1 MVFDVWFCPSA
12 LMSKTMDKLGHFLRR
27 MGLNYHYLTPSLFD
41 IRFLMN
47 VYGNVYDERSRIW
60 CLVLSVIR
68 VQDAFQAPVKVC
80 IAFMSRNQT
89 TTNSWREITASL
101 LMMGHYCVNLNTLT
115 LNTTLMVTTEAS
127 SGSNKQD
134 LESSGKLA
142 ASRLWRSSKFE
153 SSNAGNFHSE
163 GLNLQIPLVSLD
175 WLQNLKLTLCFF
187 S

>member
-1 MVFDVWFCPSA
+1 MVFDIWFCPSA
-12 LMSKTMDKLGHFLRR
+12 LMSKTMEKLGHFLRR

-60 CLVLSVIR
+60 CLVLSVTR

-89 TTNSWREITASL
+89 NRNSWRVITASL
-101 LMMGHYCVNLNTLT
+101 LMMGHYAEDLRFPKE
-115 LNTTLMVTTEAS
+115 TTEAS
-127 SGSNKQD
+127 TASNKQD

-142 ASRLWRSSKFE
+142 ASRLWSSNFE
-153 SSNAGNFHSE
+153 SSNAGNF
-163 GLNLQIPLVSLD
+163 
-175 WLQNLKLTLCFF
+175 
-187 S
+187 